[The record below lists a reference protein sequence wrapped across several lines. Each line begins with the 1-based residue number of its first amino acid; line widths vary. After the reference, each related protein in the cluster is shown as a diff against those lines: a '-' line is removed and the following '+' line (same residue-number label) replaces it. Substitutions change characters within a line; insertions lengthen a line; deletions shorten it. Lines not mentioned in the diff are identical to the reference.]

1 MNKYYE
7 LDPNSPYY
15 PYMQDTSVER
25 GKSKEEKDYIKR
37 AVGSALVSNQLETS
51 KIEQFDWDYL
61 MYCAMNDVP
70 KEIGLK
76 HILLQK
82 FSEEEVSQFMF

>member
-15 PYMQDTSVER
+15 PYMQDTSVEQV
-25 GKSKEEKDYIKR
+25 KTEEEKAYIKR

-51 KIEQFDWDYL
+51 KIEQFEWDYL

-76 HILLQK
+76 RILMQQFPEEQVNQFK
-82 FSEEEVSQFMF
+82 F